1 MELIEP
7 TLRHLFLKRVFCLL
21 KVGIAYLSEGVMK
34 HYSEEYHE

>member
-1 MELIEP
+1 
-7 TLRHLFLKRVFCLL
+7 L